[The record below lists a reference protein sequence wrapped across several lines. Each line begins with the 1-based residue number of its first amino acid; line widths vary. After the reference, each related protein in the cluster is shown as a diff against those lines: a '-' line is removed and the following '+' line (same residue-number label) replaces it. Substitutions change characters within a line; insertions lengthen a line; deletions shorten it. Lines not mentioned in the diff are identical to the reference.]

1 MNRGR
6 LLIAAIVAVISL
18 IGYYSLRQEN
28 PFTGEVQHISM
39 DPQQEIA
46 LGVQMAPQMA
56 SEMGGE
62 DTDPDVRREVERI
75 GNKVVAEGG
84 AAHTAYQFRFHA
96 LADPQT
102 VNAFALPGG
111 QIFIT
116 HGLLARLENEAQLA
130 GVLAHEV
137 GHVVARH
144 SAEQISKSELA
155 QGLVGAAG
163 IAGSSDYDSGQHSA
177 QVAALVAQM
186 MQLKYGRQDEIQA
199 DTLGVRM
206 MAVAGY
212 DPRAMIELMNILE
225 RASGGGGQPEFM
237 STHPDP
243 GNRREVIQAAIHRNF
258 PDGVPPSLGLGAT
271 FASEENSAEPEPE
284 PQAST
289 AP

>member
-1 MNRGR
+1 MRRGR

-18 IGYYSLRQEN
+18 ISYYSLRQEN
-28 PFTGEVQHISM
+28 PFTHEVQHISM
-39 DPQQEIA
+39 DPEQEIA
-46 LGVQMAPQMA
+46 LGLQMAPQMA
-56 SEMGGE
+56 QEMGGE
-62 DTDPDVRREVERI
+62 DDDATIRRIVEQI
-75 GNKVVAEGG
+75 GSRVVAQGG
-84 AAHTAYQFRFHA
+84 ASQTPYQFQFHA

-111 QIFIT
+111 QIFVT

-163 IAGSSDYDSGQHSA
+163 IAGSGDYDSGQHSA

-186 MQLKYGRQDEIQA
+186 MQLRYGRQDEIQA

-206 MAVAGY
+206 MAGAGY
-212 DPRAMIELMNILE
+212 DPRAMIELMRILE
-225 RASGGGGQPEFM
+225 QASGGGGQPEFM

-243 GNRREVIQAAIHRNF
+243 GNRRQVIEAAIHRNF
-258 PDGVPPSLGLGAT
+258 PEGVPSHLTLGT
-271 FASEENSAEPEPE
+271 SFASGSSEPE

>member
-1 MNRGR
+1 MRRGR

-18 IGYYSLRQEN
+18 ISYYSLRQEN
-28 PFTGEVQHISM
+28 PFTGEVQHIAL

-46 LGVQMAPQMA
+46 LGLQMAPQMA
-56 SEMGGE
+56 QEMGGE
-62 DTDPDVRREVERI
+62 DDDAAVRRVVEQV
-75 GNKVVAEGG
+75 GNRVVAQGG
-84 AAHTAYQFRFHA
+84 ASHTPYQFQFHA

-116 HGLLARLENEAQLA
+116 RGLLARLENEAQLA

-163 IAGSSDYDSGQHSA
+163 IAGSGDYDSGQHSA

-186 MQLKYGRQDEIQA
+186 MQLRYGRQDETQA

-206 MAVAGY
+206 MAGAGY
-212 DPRAMIELMNILE
+212 DPRAMIVLMQILE
-225 RASGGGGQPEFM
+225 QASGGGGQPEFM
-237 STHPDP
+237 NSHPDP
-243 GNRREVIQAAIHRNF
+243 GNRRQVIEAAIHRNF
-258 PDGVPPSLGLGAT
+258 PNGVPADLGLGAT
-271 FASEENSAEPEPE
+271 FASEGHSAEPE

-289 AP
+289 EP